1 MESTPKCSTA
11 TTSVAWRR
19 EAEAG
24 TPPQAADSRRV
35 RDGDGDGDGH
45 TAVVV
50 VDHELRPAD
59 WCSAER
65 GDDGG
70 CAQSGGVA

>member
-1 MESTPKCSTA
+1 MESTAKCLTG

-19 EAEAG
+19 
-24 TPPQAADSRRV
+24 V
-35 RDGDGDGDGH
+35 RDGDGR

-59 WCSAER
+59 WRSAER

-70 CAQSGGVA
+70 RAQSGGVV

>member
-1 MESTPKCSTA
+1 MESTAKCLTA
-11 TTSVAWRR
+11 TMSVAWRR

-24 TPPQAADSRRV
+24 TLPQAADWLAGV
-35 RDGDGDGDGH
+35 VCVMEME
-45 TAVVV
+45 TAVVVV

-59 WCSAER
+59 WRSEER

-70 CAQSGGVA
+70 RAQSGGAV